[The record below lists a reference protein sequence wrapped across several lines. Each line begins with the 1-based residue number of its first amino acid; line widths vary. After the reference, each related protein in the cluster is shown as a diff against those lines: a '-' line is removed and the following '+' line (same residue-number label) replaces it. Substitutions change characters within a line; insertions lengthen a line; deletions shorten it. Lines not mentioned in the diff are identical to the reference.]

1 MKDLKTWF
9 LCLLHVS
16 CQNNQIE
23 TAFVKVSV
31 NNVNIVLY
39 LVESSAFFLF
49 FCIFQNNSSFSY
61 VIFFLTFFWHISLL
75 HSRF

>member
-1 MKDLKTWF
+1 ML
-9 LCLLHVS
+9 S

-39 LVESSAFFLF
+39 LVESEVLFSFFLYF
-49 FCIFQNNSSFSY
+49 SGITAPFFSY
-61 VIFFLTFFWHISLL
+61 VIFFLTIFWHIGINIFYFLGVPGSGAW
-75 HSRF
+75 